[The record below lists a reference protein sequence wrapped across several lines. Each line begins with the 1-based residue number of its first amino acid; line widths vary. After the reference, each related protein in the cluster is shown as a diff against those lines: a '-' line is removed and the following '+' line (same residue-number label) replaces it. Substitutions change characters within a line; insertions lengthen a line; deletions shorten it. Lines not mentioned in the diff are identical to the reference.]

1 MSATKL
7 TKRIVDDTAPSAR
20 DQIIWD
26 SELSGFGLR
35 IRPGGSK
42 TFIAQYRAGGGRR
55 GTSRRFTIG
64 RYGVL
69 TVEEARAE
77 AKKVLGSVAHGHD
90 PSGDRQAKRREMT
103 VADLVDL
110 YAEKGTDHLKE
121 RNRRWMLARL
131 QHHVIPL
138 LGRKKISEVR
148 VADVEQFMRDVKVGK
163 TAKDEKTGPR
173 VRIIVKGGAG
183 AAVKGVRDLSAVFT
197 FAVRQELVTSNPCAP
212 VKKPADGK
220 RDRYLTL
227 DEVKRLGAALEAI
240 ETEEANPKAV
250 AIMRLWALT
259 GCRRDEIAGL
269 RWTEIDFEHFCLRLA
284 ATKTGRSV
292 RPLAGAALALLQAQP
307 REPSA
312 EFVFPSE
319 DGRTFYQ
326 GTKRFWPKVVA
337 RAGLPGVTPHTL
349 RHTIGS
355 AAVSSGETLAM
366 TGALLGHANARS
378 TSIYAHMQQ
387 DPARRAADRVVGL
400 WRVNLGETGGGD
412 RNGMRRPVAASSS
425 CRFVPAASGFA
436 IPRDA

>member
-1 MSATKL
+1 MTRL
-7 TKRIVDDTAPSAR
+7 TKRLLDTAPASNR
-20 DQIIWD
+20 DQFLWD
-26 SELSGFGLR
+26 SEIKGFGVR
-35 IRPGGSK
+35 IWPSGRK
-42 TFIAQYRAGGGRR
+42 TFVAKYRVGGGRS
-55 GTSRRFTIG
+55 GATRRFTIG
-64 RYGVL
+64 TYGVL
-69 TVEEARAE
+69 TVNEARTA
-77 AKKVLGSVAHGHD
+77 AKKVLGAVTRGDD
-90 PSGDRQAKRREMT
+90 PAGARQAKRREMT
-103 VADLVDL
+103 VADLVSL

-138 LGRKKISEVR
+138 LGRKKISDVR
-148 VADVEQFMRDVKVGK
+148 VADVEQFMRDVKAGK

-173 VRIIVKGGAG
+173 VRVIVKGGAG
-183 AAVKGVRDLSAVFT
+183 AATKGVRDLSAVFT
-197 FAVRQELVTSNPCAP
+197 FAIRQELLAANPCTP

-220 RDRYLTL
+220 RDRFLTL
-227 DEVKRLGAALEAI
+227 DEVKRLGDALDAI

-269 RWTEIDFEHFCLRLA
+269 RWSEIDFEHACLRLA

-292 RPLAGAALALLQAQP
+292 RPLAGAALALLKSLP
-307 REPSA
+307 RETGA

-326 GTKRFWPKVVA
+326 GTKRFWPKIVA

-355 AAVSSGETLAM
+355 ASVSTGETLAM

-387 DPARRAADRVVGL
+387 DPARRAADRVVGPIATA
-400 WRVNLGETGGGD
+400 LGAHKGGGW
-412 RNGMRRPVAASSS
+412 RALRTGNRTQT
-425 CRFVPAASGFA
+425 
-436 IPRDA
+436 IY

>member
-1 MSATKL
+1 MATVKL
-7 TKRIVDDTAPSAR
+7 TMRTVDDAASR
-20 DQIIWD
+20 GGDQIIWD
-26 SELSGFGLR
+26 SELAGFGLR
-35 IRPGGSK
+35 IRSGGSK
-42 TFIAQYRAGGGRR
+42 TFIAQYRTGGGRT
-55 GTSRRFTIG
+55 GTNRRFTIG

-69 TVEEARAE
+69 TVDEARAE
-77 AKKVLGSVAHGHD
+77 AKRVLGAVAHGRD
-90 PSGDRQAKRREMT
+90 PAGDRQAKRREMT
-103 VADLVDL
+103 VAQLVEL

-131 QHHVIPL
+131 RHHVVPL

-148 VADVEQFMRDVKVGK
+148 VADVEQFMRDVKAGK

-173 VRIIVKGGAG
+173 VRVIVKGGAG
-183 AAVKGVRDLSAVFT
+183 AAVKGVRDLSAIFT
-197 FAVRQELVTSNPCAP
+197 FAVRQELLGANPCAP

-220 RDRYLTL
+220 RDRFLTL
-227 DEVKRLGAALEAI
+227 EEVKRLGAALDTLEA
-240 ETEEANPKAV
+240 EGASPKAV

-269 RWTEIDFEHFCLRLA
+269 RWSEVDFDHACLRLSD
-284 ATKTGRSV
+284 TKTGRSV
-292 RPLAGAALALLQAQP
+292 RPLAGAALALLQALP

-312 EFVFPSE
+312 GFVFPSE
-319 DGRTFYQ
+319 DASTFYQ

-387 DPARRAADRVVGL
+387 DPARRAADRVVGPIATA
-400 WRVNLGETGGGD
+400 LGAPTG
-412 RNGMRRPVAASSS
+412 RRSS
-425 CRFVPAASGFA
+425 
-436 IPRDA
+436 